1 MNDTLLV
8 GANLVIAL
16 AAVATAVAAIRSN
29 SYTRKAI
36 SDQQTN
42 FDRQLKQYKLAL
54 FAETTLKF
62 EEEFNNSHFKEIRC
76 KAAKA
81 LLTKHDEA
89 EAEDVFDFF
98 ETLGLFVKRGALD
111 EGIAYSVFF
120 HWINLYWKAGKHH
133 IGARRQDAAAV
144 WGDFERLYKNVCD
157 IERQTDSESEDL
169 KMPDSRLHQ
178 QLQEEIDLCPE
189 S

>member
-8 GANLVIAL
+8 GANLIIAL

-36 SDQQTN
+36 NDQQTN
-42 FDRQLKQYKLAL
+42 FDRQLNQYKLAL

-62 EEEFNNSHFKEIRC
+62 EAEFNAFHFKQIRHQ
-76 KAAKA
+76 AAKA
-81 LLTKHDEA
+81 LLNKRDEA
-89 EAEDVFDFF
+89 DAEDVFDFF
-98 ETLGLFVKRGALD
+98 ETLGLFVRLGGLD
-111 EGIAYSVFF
+111 DGIAYSVFF

-133 IGARRQDAAAV
+133 IGARRQDAGAV

-157 IERQTDSESEDL
+157 IEKRTDSESEDL
-169 KMPDSRLHQ
+169 KMPDSRLRQ

>member
-1 MNDTLLV
+1 M
-8 GANLVIAL
+8 
-16 AAVATAVAAIRSN
+16 
-29 SYTRKAI
+29 
-36 SDQQTN
+36 
-42 FDRQLKQYKLAL
+42 
-54 FAETTLKF
+54 
-62 EEEFNNSHFKEIRC
+62 
-76 KAAKA
+76 
-81 LLTKHDEA
+81 
-89 EAEDVFDFF
+89 
-98 ETLGLFVKRGALD
+98 FVKRGALD

-144 WGDFERLYKNVCD
+144 WGDFEGLYKKVCD

-169 KMPDSRLHQ
+169 KMPDSRLRQ